1 MKRII
6 VFGSSHCPDCGPLK
20 ELLIKNEIDFDY
32 IDITESM
39 RNLKIYLKL
48 RDTRPEFDE
57 IKEKGRVGIPF
68 IMLEEGK
75 KLIFEQPDPETLKQW
90 SAAS

>member
-1 MKRII
+1 MKE
-6 VFGSSHCPDCGPLK
+6 FLSDNG
-20 ELLIKNEIDFDY
+20 IDFEY

-57 IKEKGRVGIPF
+57 IKEKGRVGIPL
-68 IMLEEGK
+68 IMINNGEK
-75 KLIFEQPDPETLKQW
+75 FIFEKPELDELK
-90 SAAS
+90 

>member
-1 MKRII
+1 
-6 VFGSSHCPDCGPLK
+6 LK
-20 ELLIKNEIDFDY
+20 EFLSNNGVSFDY

-57 IKEKGRVGIPF
+57 IKKVGRVGIPF
-68 IMLEEGK
+68 IMINNGEK
-75 KLIFEQPDPETLKQW
+75 FIFEQPELDELK
-90 SAAS
+90 

>member
-1 MKRII
+1 MKE
-6 VFGSSHCPDCGPLK
+6 FLS
-20 ELLIKNEIDFDY
+20 KNNIDYMY

-57 IKEKGRVGIPF
+57 IKEKGRVGIPL
-68 IMLEEGK
+68 IIVGNGE
-75 KLIFEQPDPETLKQW
+75 KLIFEQPDLEELK
-90 SAAS
+90 

>member
-1 MKRII
+1 MKEFLSNNG
-6 VFGSSHCPDCGPLK
+6 VDYL
-20 ELLIKNEIDFDY
+20 Y

-68 IMLEEGK
+68 VMIGNGE
-75 KLIFEQPDPETLKQW
+75 KLIFEQPDLDELI
-90 SAAS
+90 